1 MYKGGAKML
10 SGKKIG
16 FIGAGNMGS
25 AIAGGLI
32 SSGVL
37 KASDILVTDID
48 TKKADEFAKIGAQVR
63 NSAAEIANEADVVI
77 LAVKPQV
84 YGVVLSNLSE
94 YTKPL
99 YVSIAAGINID
110 YIKGFFNTP
119 VRVIR
124 VMPNTPALINEGMTV
139 ISTAQPAT
147 DDDLATV
154 CEIFKSVGLIEVMQ
168 ESYMNAVVAVS
179 ASSPAYVYMM
189 IEAMADAA
197 VLDGIPR
204 ETAYRL
210 ASQAVLGSAKMVLE
224 TGAHPGDL
232 KDKVCSPNGTTIRA
246 VASLEKDGFRSSI
259 IHAMRECTKRANELT
274 K

>member
-1 MYKGGAKML
+1 ML
-10 SGKKIG
+10 NGKKIG

-32 SSGVL
+32 SCGAL

-48 TKKADEFAKIGAQVR
+48 TKKADEFAKNGAKVLG
-63 NSAAEIANEADVVI
+63 SAVEIAKEADVVI

-84 YGVVLSNLSE
+84 YAKVLVDLSE
-94 YTKPL
+94 HTKPL
-99 YVSIAAGINID
+99 YVSIAAGITID
-110 YIKGFFNTP
+110 YIKQFFKDP

-124 VMPNTPALINEGMTV
+124 VMPNTPSLISEGMTV
-139 ISTAQPAT
+139 ISTDKPAT

-154 CEIFKSVGLIEVMQ
+154 CEIFESIGLIEVMQ

-210 ASQAVLGSAKMVLE
+210 AAQAVAGSAKMVLE
-224 TGAHPGDL
+224 TGIHPGDL

-246 VASLEKDGFRSSI
+246 VASLEKSGFRSSI
-259 IHAMRECTKRANELT
+259 IGAMRECTKRANELT

>member
-1 MYKGGAKML
+1 MIY
-10 SGKKIG
+10 KIG

-32 SSGVL
+32 SSGVVN
-37 KASDILVTDID
+37 ASDILVTDID

-63 NSAAEIANEADVVI
+63 KNAAEIANEADVVI

-84 YGVVLSNLSE
+84 YGVVLSGLTE

-119 VRVIR
+119 IRVIR

-147 DDDLATV
+147 EDDLATV

-179 ASSPAYVYMM
+179 SSSPAYVYMM

-197 VLDGIPR
+197 VLEGIPR
-204 ETAYRL
+204 DTAYRL

-246 VASLEKDGFRSSI
+246 VASLENDGFRSSI
-259 IHAMRECTKRANELT
+259 INAMRECTKRANELT